1 MNPFLKQVANYL
13 YKNYLSELSEFCL
26 VFPGRRAGV
35 FFTAYLNELIE
46 RPMLSPEII
55 TINELIS
62 SLTGLQQA
70 DQVSLVLKLQEVYS
84 QETGHQEPLDEFFF
98 WGEILLADFDDID
111 KYLLNSDDLFRNI
124 SDLKELENQFDYL
137 SEEQKRAI
145 DEFWGNLD
153 KVPHSFNKDKFIG
166 IWIKLAA
173 IYHRFH
179 KVLKQNNIAY
189 SGMIYREVA
198 EAINEQMLT
207 GLNAKKYV
215 FIGFNALNNCEKAIF
230 KKLENQQKAMFF
242 WDYDDFYLKDIENE
256 AGRFLRTNMISFP
269 APKSFIPENQ
279 VPANQRKITLV
290 SVPGNITQAQAINL
304 PNVLKSFRI
313 NERFDNTAFVLADE
327 NLLIPVIS
335 SVGKSFKDINITMGY
350 PFVNTPVYGFISQLI
365 SLQKN
370 IRRSSKSPVFYYK
383 PVVALLNHQFV
394 VNPEIKLF
402 VAGIHKKNKV
412 YVAASELN
420 FSPFVKKIFSCPDSW
435 LNILD
440 YFLDVLKELSA
451 KFDSTDNEQVKLD
464 SEYLFQAFLAIQR
477 LKDTLSGLKV
487 PDFPVKIL
495 YRLLDQ
501 SLRRISIP
509 FEGEPLTGLQVMGLL
524 ETRSLDFENLVLFS
538 ANEGFLPR
546 IAAGHSF
553 VPYHLRKGFGMPTY
567 EDRDAMYAYYFYRL
581 IQRTEKTVIVY
592 NSITEGIASSEKSRF
607 LYQLLYDSEFEME
620 ELNLSFNFK
629 GTTNEPIRI
638 EANESH
644 IRKLASVYSNRNL
657 SPSAINTY
665 LECKLKFYFKYIAGI
680 KEKDEL
686 KEEIDAVLFGNLFHY
701 AMEFLYL
708 PFEDKTVEA
717 EALKRLRGDKRRIES
732 VVLESVAVKYYQMA
746 PDEAS
751 HLKLSGQSI
760 LIASHIREYIH
771 QLLENDMQFA
781 PFHLVSLEK
790 EYSAYYQVLSGEKTI
805 NIRIGGII
813 DRIDRTVDGL
823 RIVDYKTGRNLQLD
837 FKEWTQLVDRN
848 YNPRRKEIFQ
858 TLIYSDIL
866 SHTENELSILPSIY
880 KLDDLFNEEFVPN
893 VIFKGEKLI
902 YQQVKQEFTSVF
914 SEVLSEM
921 FSIGNLYEQTKDS
934 QKCSYCPYNKICRR

>member
-13 YKNYLSELSEFCL
+13 YINHRSELSEYCL

-46 RPMLSPEII
+46 KPMLSPEII
-55 TINELIS
+55 TINDLIS

-84 QETGHQEPLDEFFF
+84 KETGHQEPLDEFFF

-111 KYLLNSDDLFRNI
+111 KYLLNADDLFTNI

-179 KVLKQNNIAY
+179 EVLKLNNIAY

-198 EAINEQMLT
+198 DSLNQQTLS

-230 KKLENQQKAMFF
+230 RKLENQQKAMFF
-242 WDYDDFYLKDIENE
+242 WDYDVFYLNDIENE
-256 AGRFLRTNMISFP
+256 AGRFLRTNLISFP
-269 APKSFIPENQ
+269 APKGFFSENQ
-279 VPANQRKITLV
+279 VATERRKITLV

-304 PNVLKSFRI
+304 PQVLKSFSI

-335 SVGKSFKDINITMGY
+335 SIGKSFKDINITMGY

-370 IRRSSKSPVFYYK
+370 IRRSSKSAVFYYK

-394 VNPEIKLF
+394 VNPEIKSF
-402 VAGIHKKNKV
+402 VAAIHKKNKI
-412 YVAASELN
+412 YISASELN
-420 FSPFVKKIFSCPDSW
+420 FSPFVSKIFACPENW
-435 LNILD
+435 INILD
-440 YFLDVLKELSA
+440 YFLDVLKELSL
-451 KFDSTDNEQVKLD
+451 KFDSTENGQVKLE
-464 SEYLFQAFLAIQR
+464 SEYLYQAFLAIQR
-477 LKDTLSGLKV
+477 LKDTLITLDV

-581 IQRTEKTVIVY
+581 IQRTEKTVLVY

-607 LYQLLYDSEFEME
+607 LYQLLYDSEFEVE

-629 GTTNEPIRI
+629 GTTHEPICI
-638 EANESH
+638 EATGAHLE
-644 IRKLASVYSNRNL
+644 KLASVYSTRNL

-665 LECKLKFYFKYIAGI
+665 LDCKLKFYFKYIADI
-680 KEKDEL
+680 KETEEI

-701 AMEFLYL
+701 AMELLYK
-708 PFEDKTVEA
+708 PFEGKTVEA
-717 EALKRLRGDKRRIES
+717 LALKLLRGDRRRIDA
-732 VVLESVAVKYYQMA
+732 VVMEAVAVKYYQMDQA
-746 PDEAS
+746 EAAS
-751 HLKLSGQSI
+751 LKLSGQSI
-760 LIASHIREYIH
+760 LIASHLREYIF
-771 QLLENDMQFA
+771 QLLENDMKFA
-781 PFHLVSLEK
+781 PFLLVGLEK
-790 EYSAYYQVLSGEKTI
+790 KYSSNYQVISGEKTI
-805 NIRIGGII
+805 TVRIGGIV
-813 DRIDRTVDGL
+813 DRIDRTSDGL
-823 RIVDYKTGRNLQLD
+823 RIIDYKTGRNLQLD
-837 FKEWTQLVDRN
+837 FKEWSHLTDRN
-848 YNPRRKEIFQ
+848 YTLRRKEIFQ

-866 SHTENELSILPSIY
+866 SRTGNELPIWPSIY

-893 VIFKGEKLI
+893 VIYKGEKLI
-902 YQQVKQEFTSVF
+902 FQRVINEFATVF
-914 SEVLSEM
+914 EEVLSEI
-921 FSIGNLYEQTKDS
+921 FSVGNNYDQTKDS
-934 QKCSYCPYNKICRR
+934 QKCSYCQYNRICRR

>member
-1 MNPFLKQVANYL
+1 MNPFLKQIANYL
-13 YKNYLSELSEFCL
+13 YNNHRSELSEYCL

-46 RPMLSPEII
+46 KPMLSPEII

-84 QETGHQEPLDEFFF
+84 KETGHQEPLDEFFF

-111 KYLLNSDDLFRNI
+111 KYLLNADDLFMNI

-153 KVPHSFNKDKFIG
+153 KVSHSFNKDKFIG

-179 KVLKQNNIAY
+179 KVLKENNIAY

-198 EAINEQMLT
+198 DLLNEQTLT

-230 KKLENQQKAMFF
+230 RKLENQQKAMFF
-242 WDYDDFYLKDIENE
+242 WDYDAFYLNDIENE
-256 AGRFLRTNMISFP
+256 AGRFLRTNLVSFP
-269 APKSFIPENQ
+269 APKGFIPDNQ
-279 VPANQRKITLV
+279 VPAEQRKITLV
-290 SVPGNITQAQAINL
+290 SVPGNITQVQAINL
-304 PNVLKSFRI
+304 PQVLKSFSI
-313 NERFDNTAFVLADE
+313 NARFDNTAFVLADE

-335 SVGKSFKDINITMGY
+335 SIGKSFKDINITMGY

-365 SLQKN
+365 NLQKN
-370 IRRSSKSPVFYYK
+370 IRRSSKSAVFYYK

-394 VNPEIKLF
+394 VNPEIKSF
-402 VAGIHKKNKV
+402 VAAIHKKNKI
-412 YVAASELN
+412 YISASELN
-420 FSPFVKKIFSCPDSW
+420 FSAFVRKIFSCPESW
-435 LNILD
+435 INILD
-440 YFLDVLKELSA
+440 YFLDVLKELSL
-451 KFDSTDNEQVKLD
+451 KINNTENEQVKLE
-464 SEYLFQAFLAIQR
+464 SEYLYQAFLALQR
-477 LKDTLSGLKV
+477 LKDTLITLDIH
-487 PDFPVKIL
+487 DFPVKIL

-581 IQRTEKTVIVY
+581 IQRTKKTVLVY
-592 NSITEGIASSEKSRF
+592 NSITEGIASFEKSRF
-607 LYQLLYDSEFEME
+607 LYQLLYDSEFEVE

-629 GTTNEPIRI
+629 GLTHEPISI
-638 EANESH
+638 EANGAHLE
-644 IRKLASVYSNRNL
+644 KLASVYTSRNL

-665 LECKLKFYFKYIAGI
+665 LDCKLKFYFKYIADI
-680 KEKDEL
+680 KETEEI
-686 KEEIDAVLFGNLFHY
+686 KEEIDAVMFGNLFHY
-701 AMEFLYL
+701 AMELLYK
-708 PFEDKTVEA
+708 PFEGKTVDIL
-717 EALKRLRGDKRRIES
+717 ALKLLKGDRRRIDA
-732 VVLESVAVKYYQMA
+732 VVLESVAVKYYQME
-746 PDEAS
+746 PTEAAS
-751 HLKLSGQSI
+751 LKLSGQSI
-760 LIASHIREYIH
+760 LIASHLREYIF
-771 QLLENDMQFA
+771 QLLENDMKFA
-781 PFHLVSLEK
+781 PFFLVGLEK
-790 EYSAYYQVLSGEKTI
+790 KYSSDYQVISGEKTI
-805 NIRIGGII
+805 TVRIGGIV
-813 DRIDRTVDGL
+813 DRIDRTADGL
-823 RIVDYKTGRNLQLD
+823 RIIDYKTGRNLQLD
-837 FKEWTQLVDRN
+837 FKEWSHLTDRN
-848 YNPRRKEIFQ
+848 YTLRRKEIFQ
-858 TLIYSDIL
+858 TLIYSEIL
-866 SHTENELSILPSIY
+866 SRTENELPIWPSIY
-880 KLDDLFNEEFVPN
+880 KIDDLFNDEFVPN
-893 VIFKGEKLI
+893 VIYKGEKLI
-902 YQQVKQEFTSVF
+902 FQRVKNEFTMAF
-914 SEVLSEM
+914 DEVLSEI
-921 FSIGNLYEQTKDS
+921 FSIGNNYDQTKDS